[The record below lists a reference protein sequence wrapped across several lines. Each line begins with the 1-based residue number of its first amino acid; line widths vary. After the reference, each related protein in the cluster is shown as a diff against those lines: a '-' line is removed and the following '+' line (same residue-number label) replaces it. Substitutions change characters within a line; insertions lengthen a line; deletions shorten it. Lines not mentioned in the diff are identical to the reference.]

1 MKQCDVGFVRS
12 HVLSTSGGT
21 QRLVGSETASTSG
34 TAEEGAFETLDSS
47 AFVLYLDFDHCL
59 HSCDAYVTAA
69 GIVPSEPSATFFEFA
84 GVLENLLV
92 PYPALRIVLSTS
104 WVQALGFEPAR
115 DSLPL
120 ASLRAR
126 VVGATFNPEENL
138 ERAWRETPR
147 GQQVRRHAERYGI
160 KRWLAIDDMRAGFDG
175 YETHLVHCQQGVG
188 LGDKDVQRVLAE
200 RLLAMCA
207 RGALPSNADSHSD
220 GELT

>member
-1 MKQCDVGFVRS
+1 VTLGKFEEPGRS
-12 HVLSTSGGT
+12 
-21 QRLVGSETASTSG
+21 
-34 TAEEGAFETLDSS
+34 TLL
-47 AFVLYLDFDHCL
+47 ANAPLLYLDYDNCL
-59 HSCDAYVTAA
+59 HCCDAFKTAD
-69 GIVPSEPSATFFEFA
+69 GIVPSDPTETFFEFA
-84 GVLENLLV
+84 GVLENLLA

-138 ERAWRETPR
+138 ERASRETPR

-160 KRWLAIDDMRAGFDG
+160 KWWLAVDDMRAGFDG

-200 RLLAMCA
+200 RLSVMCA
-207 RGALPSNADSHSD
+207 LGAPPSNADSHSD

>member
-1 MKQCDVGFVRS
+1 MRTDVVVLAMKQPKLTSPRTRQCFGIETK
-12 HVLSTSGGT
+12 STPGID
-21 QRLVGSETASTSG
+21 
-34 TAEEGAFETLDSS
+34 EGKLLETLGSS
-47 AFVLYLDFDHCL
+47 SFVLYADYDHCL
-59 HSCDAYVTAA
+59 HSCDAYVTAT
-69 GIVPSEPSATFFEFA
+69 GVVPSEPSAPFFEFA
-84 GVLENLLV
+84 AVLEDLLA
-92 PYPALRIVLSTS
+92 PYPALQIVLSTS
-104 WVQALGFEPAR
+104 WVEVLGFEEAR

-126 VVGATFNPEENL
+126 VVGATFNPEEHL
-138 ERAWRETPR
+138 MRAWREIPR

-175 YETHLVHCQQGVG
+175 YETHLVHCQQGVA